1 MEDSMIYQGNLFDVL
16 PTLARDSV
24 DLVVTSPPY
33 YNARHYGGDV
43 LFRDPA
49 EWLIWCMDVLIE
61 LRDVIKPSGVI
72 WWNTGSGY
80 ANHRKMSE
88 VYQLVSDLDMV
99 GLGIIDEI
107 PWLKTS
113 GPPKFFKNRPPHMW
127 EHNYIIAKNPDEVI
141 FHRDNVRESYAEA
154 TLERM
159 KYKVSNLQGDKEGEF
174 TKRVKVEP
182 NPKGKVPNN
191 YLFLPQ
197 DTSARPHPAPMQPRL
212 AEWAI
217 GAYSEEGETVLDPM
231 MGAGTTWIEA
241 EKLGRNFIGIE
252 LYEEYVNLAQMSM
265 DRLKRGENPYYGLKK
280 EWEKRHG

>member
-1 MEDSMIYQGNLFDVL
+1 MADSVIYEGSLFDVL
-16 PTLARDSV
+16 PRLEKDSI

-33 YNARHYGGDV
+33 YNARHYGGDI
-43 LFRDPA
+43 LFEDPDQ
-49 EWLIWCMDVLIE
+49 WLIWCMDVLSE
-61 LRDVIKPSGVI
+61 LRDIIKPSGVI

-80 ANHRKMSE
+80 ANHCKMRK
-88 VYQLVSDLDMV
+88 VYQLVADLDLI
-99 GLGIIDEI
+99 GLELVDEI

-127 EHNYIIAKNPDEVI
+127 EHNYVIAKSPTDVT
-141 FHRDNVRESYAEA
+141 FYRDNVRESYAEA

-159 KYKVSNLQGDKEGEF
+159 KYKVSNLQGDEEGEF
-174 TKRVKVEP
+174 NKRVKVEP

-217 GAYSEEGETVLDPM
+217 NAYSQGGELVLDPM

-241 EKLGRNFIGIE
+241 EKAGRKFIGIE
-252 LYEEYVNLAQMSM
+252 LYREYINLAHMSFE
-265 DRLKRGENPYYGLKK
+265 RLKRGENPYYGLKK
-280 EWEKRHG
+280 EWETRHG

>member
-1 MEDSMIYQGNLFDVL
+1 MADSMIYQGNLFDVL
-16 PTLARDSV
+16 PRLDRNSV

-33 YNARHYGGDV
+33 YNARHYGGEA

-49 EWLIWCMDVLIE
+49 EWLIWCMDVLSE

-88 VYQLVSDLDMV
+88 VYQLVSDLDMI
-99 GLGIIDEI
+99 GLSLIDEI

-127 EHNYIIAKNPDEVI
+127 EHNYVIAKNPEEVV

-182 NPKGKVPNN
+182 NPLGKVPNN

-197 DTSARPHPAPMQPRL
+197 DTSGRPHPAPMQPHL

-241 EKLGRNFIGIE
+241 EKLGRKFIGIE
-252 LYEEYVNLAQMSM
+252 LFEEYLNLAQMSM
-265 DRLKRGENPYYGLKK
+265 DRLKREENPYYGLKK
-280 EWEKRHG
+280 EWEKRNG